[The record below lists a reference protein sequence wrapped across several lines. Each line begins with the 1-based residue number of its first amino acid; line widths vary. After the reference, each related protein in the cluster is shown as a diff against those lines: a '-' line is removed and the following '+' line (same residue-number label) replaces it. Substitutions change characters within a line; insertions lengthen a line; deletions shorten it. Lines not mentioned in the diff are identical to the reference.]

1 MSPLSPSLLSSL
13 TNDFQE
19 FIKQIGAVLG
29 AWGALWM
36 VLYTESPVPDTLNTF
51 NRSIQQIDM
60 GNRKRSI
67 SQAFFFDGIGMILGS
82 DLDFSCLKILYRMI
96 AAAVAEFEFVGA
108 GAVGK
113 GQDLV
118 AQADPENREA
128 PDQRTDSCN
137 GLRDICGIARSVAAR
152 SCLAAS
158 MRSFVRY
165 SRMVRPV

>member
-1 MSPLSPSLLSSL
+1 MIIWKVKKPCQYWRKNSFTRNFSGNCTSPSKGWEAGRQTSGGGSAEFLSSL

-67 SQAFFFDGIGMILGS
+67 SQALFFDGIGMILRC
-82 DLDFSCLKILYRMI
+82 DLDFSCLKIFYRMI
-96 AAAVAEFEFVGA
+96 AAAVAEFELVGS
-108 GAVGK
+108 GTVGK
-113 GQDLV
+113 G
-118 AQADPENREA
+118 
-128 PDQRTDSCN
+128 
-137 GLRDICGIARSVAAR
+137 
-152 SCLAAS
+152 
-158 MRSFVRY
+158 
-165 SRMVRPV
+165 